1 MLASL
6 ASTVL
11 RPSCCRALASSTGTS
26 SVQGA
31 FQKMVKGSAK
41 PAADD
46 AKGAKK
52 TFNSKAEA
60 AEAKKASSAAQT
72 TAAPK
77 APEAAATGAEP
88 LFPDFNAKEP
98 ASAVADV
105 LPTMPTMPTAAVPPP
120 TVANVASLP
129 HTLQPHI
136 NGFTPRIVV
145 VGCGGA
151 GGNAVNNMIA
161 RNLQGV
167 DFLVANTDAQHLA
180 TTLTDN
186 RVQLGTDVT
195 GGLGCGA
202 QPEIGA
208 SAAAE
213 SLDEIMDAIGDA
225 NMVFITAG
233 MGGGTGTGAA
243 PVISQAAM
251 DAGMLTVA
259 VVTLPFGFE
268 GRHRFRLAEAGIADL
283 KRSADTTIVVPNQN
297 LFRMADEQTTLVDAF
312 SLADDVLLA
321 GVKSI
326 TDLMVLP
333 GLINLDFADVETIMQ
348 VRELV
353 RPRTLTRAAAD

>member
-1 MLASL
+1 
-6 ASTVL
+6 L
-11 RPSCCRALASSTGTS
+11 R
-26 SVQGA
+26 
-31 FQKMVKGSAK
+31 
-41 PAADD
+41 D
-46 AKGAKK
+46 
-52 TFNSKAEA
+52 
-60 AEAKKASSAAQT
+60 
-72 TAAPK
+72 
-77 APEAAATGAEP
+77 
-88 LFPDFNAKEP
+88 
-98 ASAVADV
+98 
-105 LPTMPTMPTAAVPPP
+105 
-120 TVANVASLP
+120 
-129 HTLQPHI
+129 
-136 NGFTPRIVV
+136 
-145 VGCGGA
+145 
-151 GGNAVNNMIA
+151 
-161 RNLQGV
+161 NLQGV

-213 SLDEIMDAIGDA
+213 SLEEIMDAIGDA

-348 VRELV
+348 VRT
-353 RPRTLTRAAAD
+353 PAHPPATGD